1 MIRRSLVV
9 IECKTYP
16 KSSWRLDTD
25 LFHKNEL
32 DGDLKR

>member
-1 MIRRSLVV
+1 MIRRCLVD

-25 LFHKNEL
+25 FFHKNEL